1 MPIGLNLA
9 KAKEIHKDNIRAA
22 RQPLLEK
29 LDVDF
34 VRTLEQ
40 GKDTAPIAEQKQALR
55 DATAAPEIEAASSAE
70 ELKAAWDEQL
80 LGASPYA

>member
-1 MPIGLNLA
+1 MPIGMNLA

-29 LDVDF
+29 LDVEF

-55 DATAAPEIEAASSAE
+55 DATAASAIADANSAD
-70 ELKAAWDEQL
+70 ELKAAWDAGL
-80 LGASPYA
+80 LGPAPY

>member
-1 MPIGLNLA
+1 MPIGLNLD
-9 KAKEIHKDNIRAA
+9 KAKDIHKDNIRAA

-40 GKDTAPIAEQKQALR
+40 GKDTAAIGEQKQALR
-55 DATAAPEIEAASSAE
+55 DATAAPEIAAASSAE
-70 ELKAAWDEQL
+70 EIKAAWDADL
-80 LGASPYA
+80 LGPSPY

>member
-29 LDVDF
+29 LDVEF

-40 GKDTAPIAEQKQALR
+40 GNDTAPIAEQKQALR
-55 DATAAPEIEAASSAE
+55 DATAATEIAAAKTADD
-70 ELKAAWDEQL
+70 LKAAWDADL
-80 LGASPYA
+80 LGPSPY

>member
-29 LDVDF
+29 LDVEF

-55 DATAAPEIEAASSAE
+55 DATAAPEIAAASSADD
-70 ELKAAWDEQL
+70 LKAAWDADL
-80 LGASPYA
+80 LGPAPY

>member
-9 KAKEIHKDNIRAA
+9 KAKDIHKDNIRVA

-29 LDVDF
+29 LDVEF

-40 GKDTAPIAEQKQALR
+40 GGDTAPIAEQKQALR
-55 DATAAPEIEAASSAE
+55 DATATPEIAAAASAD
-70 ELKAAWDEQL
+70 ELKAAWDETL
-80 LGASPYA
+80 LGPNPYA

>member
-29 LDVDF
+29 LDVEF

-40 GKDTAPIAEQKQALR
+40 GKDTTPIAEQKQALR
-55 DATAAPEIEAASSAE
+55 DATAAAEIAAASSAD
-70 ELKAAWDEQL
+70 ELKAAWDADL
-80 LGASPYA
+80 LGPAPY

>member
-9 KAKEIHKDNIRAA
+9 KAKDIHKDNIRAA
-22 RQPLLEK
+22 RKPLLEK

-40 GKDTAPIAEQKQALR
+40 GGDTAPIAEQKQALR
-55 DATAAPEIEAASSAE
+55 DATAAPEIAAAE
-70 ELKAAWDEQL
+70 SIDELKAAWNADL
-80 LGASPYA
+80 LGTSPY